1 MKKSLIEII
10 IFSFIWIF
18 YMINVK
24 NFTSSD
30 KAEII
35 AYGIGCFAL
44 IIFASLDI
52 FILFKKAKKNK

>member
-1 MKKSLIEII
+1 
-10 IFSFIWIF
+10 
-18 YMINVK
+18 MINVK